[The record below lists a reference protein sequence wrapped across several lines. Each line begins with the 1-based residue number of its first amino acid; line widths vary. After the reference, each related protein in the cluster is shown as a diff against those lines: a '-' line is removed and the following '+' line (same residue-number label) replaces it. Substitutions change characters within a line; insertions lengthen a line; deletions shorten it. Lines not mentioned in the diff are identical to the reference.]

1 MDKVEV
7 RTQRTGGTLRKSSG
21 YVYRISATLPASLET
36 VAAFLRDV
44 NNMGSWN
51 RTCQVSGANLNNS
64 SDPVVLH
71 LLCGEKNVKSW

>member
-51 RTCQVSGANLNNS
+51 RTTHVSANLNNATYS
-64 SDPVVLH
+64 VVAR
-71 LLCGEKNVKSW
+71 

>member
-51 RTCQVSGANLNNS
+51 RTTHVSANLNNATDS
-64 SDPVVLH
+64 VVLRVYSPPQYLH
-71 LLCGEKNVKSW
+71 VL